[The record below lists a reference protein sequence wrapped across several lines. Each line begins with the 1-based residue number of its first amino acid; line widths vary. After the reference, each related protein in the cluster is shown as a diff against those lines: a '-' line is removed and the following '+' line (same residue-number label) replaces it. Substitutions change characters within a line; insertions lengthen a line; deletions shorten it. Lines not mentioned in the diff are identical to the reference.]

1 MRKAKQYEINQMVAE
16 NLNKMGY
23 LPHSAREF
31 KPHNIQS
38 IISRKVNDPVINAEI
53 EKVINILNQTNK

>member
-1 MRKAKQYEINQMVAE
+1 MVAD